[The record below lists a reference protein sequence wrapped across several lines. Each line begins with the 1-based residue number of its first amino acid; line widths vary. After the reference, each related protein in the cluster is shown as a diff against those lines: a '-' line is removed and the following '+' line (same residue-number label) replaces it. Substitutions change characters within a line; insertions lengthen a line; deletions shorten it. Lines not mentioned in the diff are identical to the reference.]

1 MENRRITWFLVIIG
15 AGLIVGLF
23 LGWSVFPRKAANLP
37 ISELRM
43 DYKVDYVLMVATVYE
58 KDQDLDAALLRL
70 EVLDTNMKRLVK
82 EIEENIEV
90 LPTRDFQRIS
100 MLLQAVKVLESSALL
115 EVAI

>member
-1 MENRRITWFLVIIG
+1 MGNRRITWFMVIIG
-15 AGLIVGLF
+15 IGLVVGLF

-70 EVLDTNMKRLVK
+70 EVLDGNMKRLVK
-82 EIEENIEV
+82 EIRANSNA
-90 LPTRDFQRIS
+90 LGTRDLQRIS
-100 MLLQAVKVLESSALL
+100 MLLQAVEAQESSVLW